1 MDQEEEPGDFQLTH
15 NPSHGNVENRNQSQP
30 IDAAQEEQHRHVE
43 GRLQEMDL
51 QDEGSQPVTRT
62 EDVESQQL
70 AIARQ
75 EVAQI
80 VRELASSGERTI
92 QGTPQNIAEPPGPSQ
107 APVQEPTIQG
117 TPQNIAE
124 LPGPSQAPVQG
135 AAQPEPSRQ
144 RHFQDRETG
153 GWHETIRQ
161 TEIKAFGFT
170 IKGIPAITLAGGA
183 TTIALIASL
192 RDPVTRQTLVSAFA
206 AGAAG

>member
-107 APVQEPTIQG
+107 APVQ
-117 TPQNIAE
+117 
-124 LPGPSQAPVQG
+124 G